1 MKKSHS
7 RLVAETLYLL
17 LVMKHDSVGAMVK
30 WNNSFQNGSKNI
42 CPPTKK
48 KSNRTCQMWSPCI
61 LCAPTIKVWYFD
73 FVLELKQWIRNSAW
87 ILCSMCDATWKKQPE
102 FWRQHSWFFYG
113 DGASAHSHT
122 GLSFEQFVM
131 KSRMHCFT
139 VTLQPSS
146 ASFETLSC
154 Y

>member
-1 MKKSHS
+1 M
-7 RLVAETLYLL
+7 
-17 LVMKHDSVGAMVK
+17 
-30 WNNSFQNGSKNI
+30 Q
-42 CPPTKK
+42 
-48 KSNRTCQMWSPCI
+48 
-61 LCAPTIKVWYFD
+61 
-73 FVLELKQWIRNSAW
+73 LERNSQNFGGNTAG
-87 ILCSMCDATWKKQPE
+87 
-102 FWRQHSWFFYG
+102 FFYG
-113 DGASAHSHT
+113 DGASAHLHT